1 MEQSGST
8 MGEEPTWG
16 ELLVAFLLIGAIPVV
31 VAVAVIASVV
41 GLTLWGRALLRR
53 PTRTGPDSG

>member
-16 ELLVAFLLIGAIPVV
+16 ELLLAFLVMGAIPVV
-31 VAVAVIASVV
+31 VGGAIIFSLV
-41 GLTLWGRALLRR
+41 GLVLWVRALLRR
-53 PTRTGPDSG
+53 RNRPSADSG